1 MMRLTRKNLR
11 RLILNE
17 VRLMTEASYLDN
29 VTDDAGRGVFSM
41 IKYLEKYGFTI
52 VDVQEADD
60 GRSTDIITDNKGS
73 DEIMYSYEFGE
84 DNYAFTVDHGTGK
97 LAV

>member
-1 MMRLTRKNLR
+1 MRVTRKYLR

-17 VRLMTEASYLDN
+17 VRLITEASYLDS
-29 VTDDAGRGVFSM
+29 VTDDAGPGVFSM

-52 VDVQEADD
+52 VDVKEADD

-73 DEIMYSYEFGE
+73 DEIMYSYAFGE
-84 DNYAFTVDHGTGK
+84 DNYVFTVDHKTGK